1 MEEYVL
7 SGLRLKFEEIKNT
20 SGRIDKANITKELWL
35 EDSPYFKRTITFL
48 LDTFVVTNI
57 ATKKLNSKII
67 ADRTVT
73 DLVDLYEFFDYL
85 EYQSTGKHEDVM
97 IVNQFIDKF
106 DDEDNK
112 QFLRDLATKSY
123 KLGLTAKTL
132 NEIVGEEVLT
142 VFACQLAKKYEEKT
156 IKSLEKLA
164 KKQARP
170 LEFATT
176 QKLDGFRCLSYYNN
190 GKILFF
196 SRQGKAIEGLNDLE
210 VAVREW
216 REKAKI
222 PNCVVLDGEL
232 LSKSGDWSSTSTI
245 VSSKSTDKKVDYHVF
260 DWYNPNDMDEPYN
273 FRRNLLDEWKQYL
286 PENDL
291 KVVNTLSYGNA
302 EHCVNETAHLVTENG
317 WEGVMLNYAHAPYE
331 LKRTNTL
338 LKVKKFQT
346 ADLRIIGY
354 FAGKGALSGMLGGFI
369 VRYKGNDVEVGSGF
383 KQSERIEFWK
393 HKDWYIGKIIE
404 VQYFEETTNQKD
416 NTVSLRFPTFK
427 RLRLDKDEV
436 SYN

>member
-7 SGLRLKFEEIKNT
+7 SGLRLKFESIKNV
-20 SGRIDKANITKELWL
+20 SGRIDKANITKALWL

-57 ATKKLNSKII
+57 ATKKLNSKITFDTI
-67 ADRTVT
+67 TT
-73 DLVDLYEFFDYL
+73 NLGDLNEFFDYL
-85 EYQSTGKHEDVM
+85 EHKSTGKHEDVM
-97 IVNQFIDKF
+97 TINQFINKF
-106 DDEDNK
+106 EDDENK

-123 KLGLTAKTL
+123 KLGLTAKSL
-132 NEIVGEEVLT
+132 NEIVDKEVLT
-142 VFACQLAKKYEEKT
+142 VFACQLAKKYEDKT

-164 KKQARP
+164 KKQNKP

-196 SRQGKAIEGLNDLE
+196 SRQGKALEGLNDLE
-210 VAVREW
+210 LAVKEW
-216 REKAKI
+216 REKANI
-222 PNCVVLDGEL
+222 PNDVVLDGEL
-232 LSKSGDWSSTSTI
+232 LSKDGDWSSTSTI

-260 DWYNPNDMDEPYN
+260 DWYNPNDMDKPYN
-273 FRRNLLDEWKQYL
+273 FRRNLLDEWEQYL

-291 KVVNTLSYGNA
+291 KIVEVLVYGTTDK
-302 EHCVNETAHLVTENG
+302 CVNGTAQLVADNG
-317 WEGVMLNYAHAPYE
+317 WEGVMLNYAYAPYE

-346 ADLRIIGY
+346 ADLRVIDY
-354 FAGKGALSGMLGGFI
+354 FEGEGSLKGMLGGF
-369 VRYKGNDVEVGSGF
+369 VVEYKGNTLGVGSGF
-383 KQSERIEFWK
+383 KQSERIDFW
-393 HKDWYIGKIIE
+393 DNREDYIGKIIE
-404 VQYFEETTNQKD
+404 IQYFEETTNQKD
-416 NTVSLRFPTFK
+416 NTLSLRFPTFK
-427 RLRLDKDEV
+427 RVRDDKNEI